1 MRDPHTG
8 MWVKACR
15 AAVAQAWGISMLQG
29 IGVLDVFP
37 ALQPPIIW
45 KVFFV
50 GLPDGLN
57 FLLRGF
63 ESSIQTLTFWW
74 YPSSQQKREPPADQL
89 INISTL
95 GCQDTPDRLWNV
107 EKQIPKPSSATWQ
120 THVARKGAA
129 HSFSV
134 GQFVGQFSAIKPG
147 SGPLLAFLLR
157 RFFQL

>member
-74 YPSSQQKREPPADQL
+74 YPSSQQKTGATSRSIDKHLHPWLSGYSGSPVECREANPQTQL
-89 INISTL
+89 SDLANP
-95 GCQDTPDRLWNV
+95 C
-107 EKQIPKPSSATWQ
+107 
-120 THVARKGAA
+120 ARKGAA

-147 SGPLLAFLLR
+147 SGPFLAFLLR